1 VGAWGTGLYDDDDAC
16 DLRDAWRDLLQ
27 VGFSAAEIT
36 SHVLRRA
43 QVDADDDDQSGALL
57 ALADLQWKA
66 GLLQP
71 RVRRR
76 ALQLIAGEVDLER
89 WPDPKHR
96 DRRRRLLVGLGR
108 RLRSRMPAVRP
119 VRLHHP
125 TDWKWAEHVLWRTAD
140 GGSAALRV
148 VGFDPKYGG
157 GGSPVFELVGASG
170 PGVRPGPKELRDAKP
185 RTAVNSLTLAS
196 GRRWQ
201 GTRFAVGMFEPGSYR
216 AGRVQ
221 RLSPTAAK
229 RRLPVPRGVLGTRWD
244 GLDGFLFRAFEL
256 PWPRGTVLRV
266 ANGGAPILL
275 VVVDIGGWMGDAET
289 LCAVV
294 DERGEVGRTADTL
307 RRVRA
312 RIVDPGSLP
321 SLAKHRRQF
330 GVRDLD
336 ERIPYRVRLLGRAP
350 SGVQVVGRQKILPA
364 TAYDANISWSELGSA
379 ALAPDQK

>member
-1 VGAWGTGLYDDDDAC
+1 MGAWGTGLYEDDDAS
-16 DLRDAWRDLLQ
+16 DLKEVWRDLLQ

-36 SHVLRRA
+36 SHVLREN
-43 QVDADDDDQSGALL
+43 VDADSDDQSGAML
-57 ALADLQWKA
+57 AFADLQWKA

-76 ALQLIAGEVDLER
+76 ALQIIDGEIDLAR
-89 WPDPKHR
+89 WPDPEPR
-96 DRRRRLLVGLGR
+96 EQRRRLLVGLGR
-108 RLRSRMPAVRP
+108 RLRSPMPAARP
-119 VRLHHP
+119 VRLRHP
-125 TDWKWAEHVLWRTAD
+125 CDWKWGEHVLWRTAD

-148 VGFDPKYGG
+148 VGFDRKYGG
-157 GGSPVFELVGASG
+157 GGSPVFELVGAYG
-170 PGVRPGPKELRDAKP
+170 PRVRPGPKELREARP
-185 RTAVNSLTLAS
+185 RTAENRLTLSS

-201 GTRFAVGMFEPGSYR
+201 GTRFAVGMFEPGSYQ
-216 AGRVQ
+216 AARVQ
-221 RLSPTAAK
+221 RLSSTAAG

-244 GLDGFLFRAFEL
+244 GLDGFLFRAFDL
-256 PWPRGTVLRV
+256 PWPRGTILRV

-275 VVVDIGGWMGDAET
+275 VVVDIGGWNTDPET

-294 DERGEVGRTADTL
+294 DERGEVGRTAETL

-336 ERIPYRVRLLGRAP
+336 ERIPYRVRLRGHAP
-350 SGVQVVGRQKILPA
+350 SGVQVVGRQRIQPA
-364 TAYDANISWSELGSA
+364 TAHDAIISWAELGSA
-379 ALAPDQK
+379 VVPPGQT